1 MRFNAR
7 RATQVYSFVLSAVN
21 RLCRNDC
28 DIKLSAAFGIGVC
41 SLLRIVSAIAL
52 LSFCSLLPAQQAMT
66 NDSVVTMTKAGFSED
81 FIVATIGRSQ
91 AAFDTSADGLILL
104 KNAGVVN
111 KVILAIMLKKAG
123 APTPATWQNNPSPAP
138 TEQTGNKPRVFCEA
152 RSHAEGWSASRDQSM
167 EMSKDFGLDCPNVRI
182 SVSPKMADYTVS
194 LNHIERGFLR
204 HNQLQVANKNGD
216 LISRVKGGGS
226 IKGDMK
232 RACSLILADWATK
245 QVAVKSP

>member
-1 MRFNAR
+1 M
-7 RATQVYSFVLSAVN
+7 
-21 RLCRNDC
+21 
-28 DIKLSAAFGIGVC
+28 
-41 SLLRIVSAIAL
+41 LRTVSAIAL
-52 LSFCSLLPAQQAMT
+52 FSFCTYLAAQQAMT

-91 AAFDTSADGLILL
+91 ATFDTSADGLIFL

-111 KVILAIMLKKAG
+111 KVILAMVLKKAG
-123 APTPATWQNNPSPAP
+123 APSPAAAQNTPSPNHSPAP
-138 TEQTGNKPRVFCEA
+138 SPVAEQTGNKPRVFCEA
-152 RSHAEGWSASRDQSM
+152 RSHAEGWSASRDQSRDQSM

-204 HNQLQVANKNGD
+204 DNQIQVANKNGD
-216 LISRVKGGGS
+216 LLSRTKEGGS

-232 RACSLILADWATK
+232 KACSLILADWATK
-245 QVAVKSP
+245 QVAAKSP